1 MSIFDE
7 KTCAELA
14 KTLIAMCVRNDEI
27 ENIHAGKPIATKTG
41 DYSDVKVIDADGN
54 EFAWPDV
61 SHISDDEMKVLM
73 KGIVN
78 RLYTFMMQG
87 DDPRFDKNMDYH
99 KRFTRTWDEPEIDE
113 KLDCTRKSSKI
124 HTE

>member
-14 KTLIAMCVRNDEI
+14 KTLTAMCVRNAEI
-27 ENIHAGKPIATKTG
+27 ENIHAGNPIATKTG

-54 EFAWPDV
+54 EFAWSEV
-61 SHISDDEMKVLM
+61 SHISDDEMKMLM

-87 DDPRFDKNMDYH
+87 DDPSFDKNMDYH
-99 KRFTRTWDEPEIDE
+99 KRFTRLWDEPEIDE
-113 KLDCTRKSSKI
+113 KLDCRTPNDINKK
-124 HTE
+124 